1 MTADALS
8 IISQAEYVAL
18 ARTGRNSHRVNS
30 VLAQIYLLCA
40 AERLDDARLMID
52 LLYHIISQDRGTYH
66 LA

>member
-18 ARTGRNSHRVNS
+18 ARNGRNSHRVNS

-40 AERLDDARLMID
+40 AERLEDARLMID
-52 LLYHIISQDRGTYH
+52 LLYKIISQDRSTYH